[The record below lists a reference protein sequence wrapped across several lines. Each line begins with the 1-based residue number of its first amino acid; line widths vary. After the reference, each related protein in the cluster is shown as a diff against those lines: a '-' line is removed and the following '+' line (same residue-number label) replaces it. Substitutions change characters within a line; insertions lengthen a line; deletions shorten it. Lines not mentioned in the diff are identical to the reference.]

1 MSEPVVFEISSD
13 LAASR
18 HRVWS
23 SVSTMDGVNAE
34 LMPLVRMTYPPERWS
49 LDDQRLEPGVELF
62 RSWLLVAG
70 FIPFDRHV
78 LTLVEVDPGAGF
90 VEESR
95 SWLQR
100 RWRHERTLEDLP
112 GGHTR
117 VTDRVVATPV
127 LGVARPLVGMLVP
140 AVFRHRHRRLRRR
153 FGST

>member
-13 LAASR
+13 VAAPR

-49 LDDQRLEPGVELF
+49 LDDQSFEPGVELF
-62 RSWLLVAG
+62 GSWLLAAG
-70 FIPFDRHV
+70 IIPFDRHV
-78 LTLVEVDPGAGF
+78 LTLVEVHPGVGF

-100 RWRHERTLEDLP
+100 RWRHERTLEDRP

-117 VTDRVVATPV
+117 VADRVVVVPA
-127 LGVARPLVGMLVP
+127 LRMARPLVGKLVP